1 MWVYAR
7 SKAGGRRDD
16 VDSRRSRGR
25 DWREMGE
32 EPRGRSFSAPH
43 AAAVLVAWALLVCA
57 TSARAQ
63 SDSALPDPDAFQ
75 VHGFMSQGFIKT
87 SNNNYLSESQRGA
100 FDFTEI
106 GLNLT
111 KPLFEHMSV
120 GVQAFARDL
129 GPSGSFIPQINWAYL
144 DYRFRDWLGVRAG
157 RTKIP
162 FGLYNEGSEA
172 DSARVPILLPQS
184 IYPIDNE
191 DYLLAQ
197 TGGEIYG
204 DVQLGTAGE
213 IEYRAYGGTLQAST
227 PAAAPGLTVAN
238 LNVPYVFG
246 GRVMWSPPIDGFRVG
261 ASYQSLRFDWDYDVA
276 SSLAMPLQMA
286 GLLPANLDGTV
297 PTQFYVKLYVAS
309 AEYEF
314 GDLLLSAEYS
324 RWIGDIDSS
333 APKLVS
339 AHAVNERYYAMV
351 SYRAARWFTPGA
363 YYSVYLPDVHQTS
376 GRENVQYDVA
386 VTARYDITSHWL
398 VKVEGHFMDGTAALD
413 SSLNGGWSLKTL
425 TRDWGVF
432 LFKTTAYF

>member
-1 MWVYAR
+1 
-7 SKAGGRRDD
+7 
-16 VDSRRSRGR
+16 
-25 DWREMGE
+25 MGE
-32 EPRGRSFSAPH
+32 IPRGRLSSASR
-43 AAAVLVAWALLVCA
+43 AAALIVACALSLCA
-57 TSARAQ
+57 PNARAQ
-63 SDSALPDPDAFQ
+63 SDWTLPDPDAIQ
-75 VHGFMSQGFIKT
+75 VHGFVSQGFIKT
-87 SNNNYLSESQRGA
+87 SSNNYLSQSQRGA

-106 GLNLT
+106 GINLT
-111 KPLFEHMSV
+111 KHLFDQMRV
-120 GVQAFARDL
+120 GVQAFVRDL
-129 GPSGSFIPQINWAYL
+129 GPSGSFVPQINWAYL

-184 IYPIDNE
+184 IYPIDNQ

-213 IEYRAYGGTLQAST
+213 IEYRAYGGTLQVST
-227 PAAAPGLTVAN
+227 PAASPGLTVAN
-238 LNVPYVFG
+238 LHVPYVFG
-246 GRVMWSPPIDGFRVG
+246 GRVTWSPPVDGFRLS
-261 ASYQSLRFDWDYDVA
+261 ASYQSLRFDWDYDIAA
-276 SSLAMPLQMA
+276 SLSMPLQKA
-286 GLLPANLDGTV
+286 GLLPADFDGTV

-309 AEYEF
+309 AEYEV

-398 VKVEGHFMDGTAALD
+398 VKVEGHFMDGTAAID
-413 SSLNGGWSLKTL
+413 PSLNGGASLKTL
-425 TRDWGVF
+425 TRDWGVL